1 MISPDSIQQILS
13 RIDIIDVINGFV
25 RLKKRGVNYIGN
37 CPFHNEKS
45 PSFTVSPTK
54 EIYKCFGCGKSGNTI
69 GFIMEHE
76 KLTYV
81 ETLRWL
87 AQRYG
92 VELEE
97 TAASPEAIM
106 QQQTADSLY
115 IINNF
120 GRDFFADQLF
130 NTEEGEDIALSYLKQ
145 RGFREDIIKK
155 FELGYCPQSGHTF
168 AEAAVTNKYNPEL
181 LLQSGLVVNRY
192 EKLQDN
198 YRERIIFP
206 IHNRSGKVLGFGA
219 RLIKKNDKAPKYINT
234 PENEV
239 YSKSKILYGTYFAKH
254 AIDKED
260 ECILVEGYTDV
271 VSLHQAGIENVVA
284 SGGTAL
290 TVDQLRLVRKFTKN
304 LTIIYDG
311 DSAGVKAA
319 LRGLNLAIEEGLHV
333 KLLLIPENED
343 PDSYVN
349 KLGTEAFKS
358 FIKENKKDSVLFQ
371 LDVFMKDAGNDSSKK
386 MQMVN
391 EIADTISR
399 INKPE
404 EFTRRNDYINAVS
417 QKLKI
422 DETGFSDLVN
432 KYIRESISK
441 QQNFSPTKPISQQTD
456 EEAAADDNL
465 PADFQ
470 LLQNDE
476 SKYERALIKSL
487 LEFGLEEWTEEEKVA
502 DFLIREIDENEI
514 DTVMTEP
521 ILSTMYHMYKKMYL
535 AGENPVMKHFLY
547 HEDAEISKHTV
558 LVMGLPLE
566 ISQNW
571 SKKYQSVILTRA
583 DLYKEEVNSVL
594 AYLKLQKVK
603 NLIREN
609 QALLETATT
618 EADQMLYMQTHQ
630 VLKGMEKEITKEMGT
645 VILK

>member
-69 GFIMEHE
+69 GFVMEHE

-106 QQQTADSLY
+106 QQQTAESLR

-120 GRDFFADQLF
+120 GRDYFVDQLF
-130 NTEEGEDIALSYLKQ
+130 NTDEGEDVALSYLKQ
-145 RGFREDIIKK
+145 RGFREDIIRK
-155 FELGYCPQSGHTF
+155 FELGYCPQSGHSF
-168 AEAAVTNKYNPEL
+168 ADAAITNKYDPDL
-181 LLQSGLVVNRY
+181 LTLSGLVVNRF

-206 IHNRSGKVLGFGA
+206 IHDRSGKVLGFGA

-234 PENEV
+234 PENEI

-254 AIDKED
+254 AIDKEN

-284 SGGTAL
+284 SGGTSL
-290 TVDQLRLVRKFTKN
+290 TVDQLRLIKKFTKN

-311 DSAGVKAA
+311 DSAGIKAA
-319 LRGLNLAIEEGLHV
+319 LRGLNIAIEEGLHV

-349 KLGTEAFKS
+349 KIGTEAFKL
-358 FIKENKKDSVLFQ
+358 FVENNKKDFVLFQ
-371 LDVFMKDAGNDSSKK
+371 LDIFTKDAGNDSTKK

-399 INKPE
+399 LNRPE

-422 DETGFSDLVN
+422 DEAGFTDLVN
-432 KYIRESISK
+432 KYIRDGILKNQEINLPK
-441 QQNFSPTKPISQQTD
+441 ARTLQAD
-456 EEAAADDNL
+456 EATEDETL
-465 PADFQ
+465 PADFE

-476 SKYERALIKSL
+476 SKYERALIKAL
-487 LEFGLEEWTEEEKVA
+487 LEFGLEEWTEDEKVA

-514 DTVMTEP
+514 DVVMSEP
-521 ILSTMYHMYKKMYL
+521 TLATIYHIYKKMYL
-535 AGENPVMKHFLY
+535 NGEQPVMKHFLY
-547 HEDAEISKHTV
+547 HEDAEISRHTI

-583 DLYKEEVNSVL
+583 DLYKEEVHSVL
-594 AYLKLQKVK
+594 AYLKLQKLK
-603 NLIREN
+603 NLITEN
-609 QALLETATT
+609 QILLESATSS
-618 EADQMLYMQTHQ
+618 EDQILYMQTHQ
-630 VLKGMEKEITKEMGT
+630 VLKTMEKDITKEMGT

>member
-69 GFIMEHE
+69 GFVMEHE

-87 AQRYG
+87 AQKYG

-97 TAASPEAIM
+97 TAASPESIM
-106 QQQTADSLY
+106 QQQTAESLH

-120 GRDFFADQLF
+120 GRDYFVDRLF
-130 NTEEGEDIALSYLKQ
+130 NTEEGEDVALSYLKQ
-145 RGFREDIIKK
+145 RGFREDIIQK
-155 FELGYCPQSGHTF
+155 FELGYCPQSGHSF
-168 AEAAVTNKYNPEL
+168 ADAAITNKYDPDL
-181 LLQSGLVVNRY
+181 LALSGLVVNRF

-206 IHNRSGKVLGFGA
+206 IHDRSGKVLGFGA

-234 PENEV
+234 PENEI

-254 AIDKED
+254 AIDKEN

-284 SGGTAL
+284 SGGTSL
-290 TVDQLRLVRKFTKN
+290 TVDQLRLIKKFTKN

-311 DSAGVKAA
+311 DSAGIKAA
-319 LRGLNLAIEEGLHV
+319 LRGLNIAIEEGLHV

-349 KLGTEAFKS
+349 KIGTEAFKL
-358 FIKENKKDSVLFQ
+358 FVEKNKKDFVLFQ
-371 LDVFMKDAGNDSSKK
+371 LDIFMKDAGNDSTKK

-399 INKPE
+399 LNRPE

-422 DETGFSDLVN
+422 DEAGFTDLVN
-432 KYIRESISK
+432 KYIRDGILKNQEINLPK
-441 QQNFSPTKPISQQTD
+441 ARTLQAD
-456 EEAAADDNL
+456 EATEDETL
-465 PADFQ
+465 PADFE

-476 SKYERALIKSL
+476 SKYERALIKAL
-487 LEFGLEEWTEEEKVA
+487 LEFGLEGWTEDEKVA

-514 DTVMTEP
+514 DVVMSEP
-521 ILSTMYHMYKKMYL
+521 ILATIYHIYKKMYL
-535 AGENPVMKHFLY
+535 NGEQPVMKHFLY
-547 HEDAEISKHTV
+547 HEDAEISRHTI

-571 SKKYQSVILTRA
+571 SKKYQSIILTRA

-594 AYLKLQKVK
+594 AYLKLQKLK
-603 NLIREN
+603 NLITEN
-609 QALLETATT
+609 QILLESATSS
-618 EADQMLYMQTHQ
+618 EDQILYMQTHQ
-630 VLKGMEKEITKEMGT
+630 VLKTMEKEITKEMGT

>member
-69 GFIMEHE
+69 GFVMEHE

-87 AQRYG
+87 AQKYG

-106 QQQTADSLY
+106 QQQTAESLR

-120 GRDFFADQLF
+120 GRDYFVDQLF
-130 NTEEGEDIALSYLKQ
+130 NTEEGEDVALSYLKQ
-145 RGFREDIIKK
+145 RGFREDIIRK
-155 FELGYCPQSGHTF
+155 FELGYCPQSGHSF
-168 AEAAVTNKYNPEL
+168 ADAAITNKYDPDL
-181 LLQSGLVVNRY
+181 LTLSGLVVNRF

-206 IHNRSGKVLGFGA
+206 IHDRSGKVLGFGA

-234 PENEV
+234 PENEI

-254 AIDKED
+254 AIDKEN

-284 SGGTAL
+284 SGGTSL
-290 TVDQLRLVRKFTKN
+290 TVDQLRLIKKFTKN

-311 DSAGVKAA
+311 DSAGIKAA
-319 LRGLNLAIEEGLHV
+319 LRGLNIAIEEGLHV

-349 KLGTEAFKS
+349 KIGTEAFKL
-358 FIKENKKDSVLFQ
+358 FVEKNKKDFVLFQ
-371 LDVFMKDAGNDSSKK
+371 LDIFMKDAGNDSTKK

-399 INKPE
+399 LNRPE

-422 DETGFSDLVN
+422 DEAGFTDLVN
-432 KYIRESISK
+432 KYIRDGILKNQEINLPK
-441 QQNFSPTKPISQQTD
+441 ARTLQAD
-456 EEAAADDNL
+456 EATEDETL
-465 PADFQ
+465 PADFE

-476 SKYERALIKSL
+476 SKYERALIKAL
-487 LEFGLEEWTEEEKVA
+487 LEFGLEGWTEDEKVA

-514 DTVMTEP
+514 DVVMSEP
-521 ILSTMYHMYKKMYL
+521 ILATIYHIYKKMYL
-535 AGENPVMKHFLY
+535 NGEQPVMKHFLY
-547 HEDAEISKHTV
+547 HEDAEISRHTI

-571 SKKYQSVILTRA
+571 SKKYQSIILTRA
-583 DLYKEEVNSVL
+583 DLYKEEVHSVL
-594 AYLKLQKVK
+594 AYLKLQKLK
-603 NLIREN
+603 NLITEN
-609 QALLETATT
+609 QILLESATSS
-618 EADQMLYMQTHQ
+618 EDQILYMQTHQ
-630 VLKGMEKEITKEMGT
+630 VLKTMEKEITKEMGT

>member
-37 CPFHNEKS
+37 CPFHNEKT

-69 GFIMEHE
+69 GFVMEHE

-87 AQRYG
+87 AQKYG

-106 QQQTADSLY
+106 QQQTAESLR

-120 GRDFFADQLF
+120 GRDYFVDQLF
-130 NTEEGEDIALSYLKQ
+130 NTEEGEDVALSYLKQ
-145 RGFREDIIKK
+145 RGFREDIIRK
-155 FELGYCPQSGHTF
+155 FELGYCPQSGHSF
-168 AEAAVTNKYNPEL
+168 ADAAITNKYDPDL
-181 LLQSGLVVNRY
+181 LALSGLVVNRF

-206 IHNRSGKVLGFGA
+206 IHDRSGKVLGFGA

-234 PENEV
+234 PENEI

-254 AIDKED
+254 AIDKEN

-284 SGGTAL
+284 SGGTSL
-290 TVDQLRLVRKFTKN
+290 TVDQLRLIKKFTKN

-311 DSAGVKAA
+311 DSAGIKAA
-319 LRGLNLAIEEGLHV
+319 LRGLNIAIEEGLHV

-349 KLGTEAFKS
+349 KIGTEAFKL
-358 FIKENKKDSVLFQ
+358 FVEKNKKDFVLFQ
-371 LDVFMKDAGNDSSKK
+371 LDIFMKDAGNDSTKK

-399 INKPE
+399 LNRPE

-422 DETGFSDLVN
+422 DEAGFTDLVN
-432 KYIRESISK
+432 KYIRDGILKNQEINLPK
-441 QQNFSPTKPISQQTD
+441 ARTLQAD
-456 EEAAADDNL
+456 EATEDETL
-465 PADFQ
+465 PADFE

-476 SKYERALIKSL
+476 SKYERALIKAL
-487 LEFGLEEWTEEEKVA
+487 LEFGLEGWTEDEKVA

-514 DTVMTEP
+514 DVVMSEP
-521 ILSTMYHMYKKMYL
+521 ILATIYHIYKKMYL
-535 AGENPVMKHFLY
+535 NGEQPVMKHFLY
-547 HEDAEISKHTV
+547 HEDAEISRHTI

-571 SKKYQSVILTRA
+571 SKKYQSIILTRA
-583 DLYKEEVNSVL
+583 DLYKEEVHSVL
-594 AYLKLQKVK
+594 AYLKLQKLK
-603 NLIREN
+603 NLITEN
-609 QALLETATT
+609 QILLESATSS
-618 EADQMLYMQTHQ
+618 EDQILYMQTHQ
-630 VLKGMEKEITKEMGT
+630 VLKTMEKEITKEMGT

>member
-37 CPFHNEKS
+37 CPFHNEKT

-69 GFIMEHE
+69 GFVMEHE

-87 AQRYG
+87 AQKYG

-106 QQQTADSLY
+106 QQQTAESLR

-120 GRDFFADQLF
+120 GRDYFVDQLF
-130 NTEEGEDIALSYLKQ
+130 NTEEGEDVALSYLKQ
-145 RGFREDIIKK
+145 RGFREDIIRK
-155 FELGYCPQSGHTF
+155 FELGYCPQSGHSF
-168 AEAAVTNKYNPEL
+168 ADAAITNKYDPDL
-181 LLQSGLVVNRY
+181 LTLSGLVVNRF

-206 IHNRSGKVLGFGA
+206 IHDRSGKVLGFGA

-234 PENEV
+234 PENEI

-254 AIDKED
+254 AIDKEN

-284 SGGTAL
+284 SGGTSL
-290 TVDQLRLVRKFTKN
+290 TVDQLRLIKKFTKN

-311 DSAGVKAA
+311 DSAGIKAA
-319 LRGLNLAIEEGLHV
+319 LRGLNIAIEEGLHV

-349 KLGTEAFKS
+349 KIGTEAFKL
-358 FIKENKKDSVLFQ
+358 FVENNKKDFVLFQ
-371 LDVFMKDAGNDSSKK
+371 LDIFMKDAGNDSTKK

-399 INKPE
+399 LNRPE

-422 DETGFSDLVN
+422 DEAGFTDLVN
-432 KYIRESISK
+432 KYIRDGILKNQEINLPK
-441 QQNFSPTKPISQQTD
+441 ARTLQAD
-456 EEAAADDNL
+456 EATEDETL
-465 PADFQ
+465 PADFE

-476 SKYERALIKSL
+476 SKYERALIKAL
-487 LEFGLEEWTEEEKVA
+487 LEFGLEGWTEDEKVA

-514 DTVMTEP
+514 DVVMSEP
-521 ILSTMYHMYKKMYL
+521 ILATIYHIYKKMYL
-535 AGENPVMKHFLY
+535 NGEQPVMKHFLY
-547 HEDAEISKHTV
+547 HEDAEISRHTI

-571 SKKYQSVILTRA
+571 SKKYQSIILTRA
-583 DLYKEEVNSVL
+583 DLYKEEVHSVL
-594 AYLKLQKVK
+594 AYLKLQKLK
-603 NLIREN
+603 NLITEN
-609 QALLETATT
+609 QILLESATSS
-618 EADQMLYMQTHQ
+618 EDQILYMQTHQ
-630 VLKGMEKEITKEMGT
+630 VLKTMEKEITKEMGT

>member
-37 CPFHNEKS
+37 CPFHNEKT

-69 GFIMEHE
+69 GFVMEHE

-87 AQRYG
+87 AQKYG

-106 QQQTADSLY
+106 QQQTAESLH

-120 GRDFFADQLF
+120 GRDFFVDQLF

-145 RGFREDIIKK
+145 RGFREDIIRK
-155 FELGYCPQSGHTF
+155 FELGYCPQSGHSF
-168 AEAAVTNKYNPEL
+168 SDAAITNKYNPEL
-181 LLQSGLVVNRY
+181 LTLSGLVVNRY

-198 YRERIIFP
+198 YRERIVFP

-234 PENEV
+234 PENEI

-284 SGGTAL
+284 SGGTSL
-290 TVDQLRLVRKFTKN
+290 TVDQLRLIKKFTKN

-311 DSAGVKAA
+311 DSAGIKAA
-319 LRGLNLAIEEGLHV
+319 LRGLNIAIEEGLHV

-349 KLGTEAFKS
+349 KIGTEAFKL
-358 FIKENKKDSVLFQ
+358 FVKNNKKDFVLFQ
-371 LDVFMKDAGNDSSKK
+371 LDIFMKDAGNDSTKK

-399 INKPE
+399 LNRPE

-422 DETGFSDLVN
+422 DEAGFTDLVN
-432 KYIRESISK
+432 KYIREGILKNQDVNLPKAKSL
-441 QQNFSPTKPISQQTD
+441 QADEATD
-456 EEAAADDNL
+456 DETL
-465 PADFQ
+465 PADFE
-470 LLQNDE
+470 LLQSDE
-476 SKYERALIKSL
+476 SKYERALIKAL

-514 DTVMTEP
+514 DAVMSEP
-521 ILSTMYHMYKKMYL
+521 LLANIYHIYKKMFL
-535 AGENPVMKHFLY
+535 KGEQPVMKHFLY
-547 HEDAEISKHTV
+547 HEDASISKQTI

-583 DLYKEEVNSVL
+583 DLYKEEVQSVL
-594 AYLKLQKVK
+594 AYLKLQKLK
-603 NLIREN
+603 NLIIEN
-609 QALLETATT
+609 QVLLEGATSS
-618 EADQMLYMQTHQ
+618 EDQILYMQTHQ
-630 VLKGMEKEITKEMGT
+630 VLKTMEKEITKEMGT

>member
-37 CPFHNEKS
+37 CPFHNEKT

-69 GFIMEHE
+69 GFVMEHE

-87 AQRYG
+87 AQKYG

-106 QQQTADSLY
+106 QQQTAESLR

-120 GRDFFADQLF
+120 GRDYFADQLF
-130 NTEEGEDIALSYLKQ
+130 NTEEGEDVALSYLKQ
-145 RGFREDIIKK
+145 RGFREDIIRK
-155 FELGYCPQSGHTF
+155 FELGYCPQSGHSF
-168 AEAAVTNKYNPEL
+168 ADAAITNKYDPDL
-181 LLQSGLVVNRY
+181 LTLSGLVVNRF

-206 IHNRSGKVLGFGA
+206 IHDRSGKVLGFGA

-234 PENEV
+234 PENEI

-254 AIDKED
+254 AIDKEN

-284 SGGTAL
+284 SGGTSL
-290 TVDQLRLVRKFTKN
+290 TVDQLRLIKKFTKN

-311 DSAGVKAA
+311 DSAGIKAA
-319 LRGLNLAIEEGLHV
+319 LRGLNIAIEEGLHV

-349 KLGTEAFKS
+349 KIGTEAFKL
-358 FIKENKKDSVLFQ
+358 FVEKNKKDFVLFQ
-371 LDVFMKDAGNDSSKK
+371 LDIFMKDAGNDSTKK

-399 INKPE
+399 LNRPE

-422 DETGFSDLVN
+422 DEAGFTDLVN
-432 KYIRESISK
+432 KYIRDGILKNQEINLPK
-441 QQNFSPTKPISQQTD
+441 ARTLQAD
-456 EEAAADDNL
+456 EATEDETL
-465 PADFQ
+465 PADFE

-476 SKYERALIKSL
+476 SKYERALIKAL
-487 LEFGLEEWTEEEKVA
+487 LEFGLEGWTEDEKVA

-514 DTVMTEP
+514 DVVMSEP
-521 ILSTMYHMYKKMYL
+521 ILATIYHIYKKMYL
-535 AGENPVMKHFLY
+535 NGEQPVMKHFLY
-547 HEDAEISKHTV
+547 HEDAEISRHTI

-571 SKKYQSVILTRA
+571 SKKYQSIILTRA

-594 AYLKLQKVK
+594 AYLKLQKLK
-603 NLIREN
+603 NLITEN
-609 QALLETATT
+609 QILLESATSS
-618 EADQMLYMQTHQ
+618 EDQILYMQTHQ
-630 VLKGMEKEITKEMGT
+630 VLKTMEKEITKEMGT

>member
-69 GFIMEHE
+69 GFVMEHE

-106 QQQTADSLY
+106 QQQTAESLR

-120 GRDFFADQLF
+120 GRDYFVDQLF
-130 NTEEGEDIALSYLKQ
+130 NTDEGEDVALSYLKQ
-145 RGFREDIIKK
+145 RGFREDIIRK
-155 FELGYCPQSGHTF
+155 FELGYCPQSGHSF
-168 AEAAVTNKYNPEL
+168 ADAAITNKYDPDL
-181 LLQSGLVVNRY
+181 LALSGLVVHRF
-192 EKLQDN
+192 EKFQDN

-206 IHNRSGKVLGFGA
+206 IHDRSGKVLGFGA

-234 PENEV
+234 PENEI

-254 AIDKED
+254 AIDKEN

-284 SGGTAL
+284 SGGTSL
-290 TVDQLRLVRKFTKN
+290 TVDQLRLIKKFTKN

-311 DSAGVKAA
+311 DSAGIKAA
-319 LRGLNLAIEEGLHV
+319 LRGLNIAIEEGLHV

-349 KLGTEAFKS
+349 KIGTEAFKL
-358 FIKENKKDSVLFQ
+358 FVENNKKDFVLFQ
-371 LDVFMKDAGNDSSKK
+371 LDIFMKDAGNDSTKK

-399 INKPE
+399 LNRPE

-422 DETGFSDLVN
+422 DEAGFTDLVN
-432 KYIRESISK
+432 KYIRDGILKNQEINLPK
-441 QQNFSPTKPISQQTD
+441 ARTLQAD
-456 EEAAADDNL
+456 EATEDETL
-465 PADFQ
+465 PADFE

-476 SKYERALIKSL
+476 SKYERALIKAL
-487 LEFGLEEWTEEEKVA
+487 LEFGLEGWTEDEKVA

-514 DTVMTEP
+514 DVVMSEP
-521 ILSTMYHMYKKMYL
+521 ILATIYHIYKKMYL
-535 AGENPVMKHFLY
+535 NGEQPVMKHFLY
-547 HEDAEISKHTV
+547 HEDAEISRHTI

-571 SKKYQSVILTRA
+571 SKKYQSIILTRA
-583 DLYKEEVNSVL
+583 DLYKEEVHSVL
-594 AYLKLQKVK
+594 AYLKLQKLK
-603 NLIREN
+603 NLITEN
-609 QALLETATT
+609 QILLESATSS
-618 EADQMLYMQTHQ
+618 EDQILYMQTHQ
-630 VLKGMEKEITKEMGT
+630 VLKTMEKDITKEMGT

>member
-37 CPFHNEKS
+37 CPFHNEKT

-69 GFIMEHE
+69 GFVMEHE
-76 KLTYV
+76 KLSYV

-87 AQRYG
+87 AQKYG

-97 TAASPEAIM
+97 TAASPESIM
-106 QQQTADSLY
+106 QQQTAESLH

-120 GRDFFADQLF
+120 GRDYFVDRLF
-130 NTEEGEDIALSYLKQ
+130 NTEEGEDVALSYLKQ
-145 RGFREDIIKK
+145 RGFREDIIRK
-155 FELGYCPQSGHTF
+155 FELGYCPQSGHSF
-168 AEAAVTNKYNPEL
+168 ADAAITNKYDPDL
-181 LLQSGLVVNRY
+181 LTLSGLVVNRF

-206 IHNRSGKVLGFGA
+206 IHDRSGKVLGFGA

-234 PENEV
+234 PENEI

-254 AIDKED
+254 AIDKEN

-284 SGGTAL
+284 SGGTSL
-290 TVDQLRLVRKFTKN
+290 TVDQLRLIKKFTKN

-311 DSAGVKAA
+311 DSAGIKAA
-319 LRGLNLAIEEGLHV
+319 LRGLNIAIEEGLHV

-349 KLGTEAFKS
+349 KIGTEAFKL
-358 FIKENKKDSVLFQ
+358 FVEKNKKDFVLFQ
-371 LDVFMKDAGNDSSKK
+371 LDIFMKDAGNDSTKK

-399 INKPE
+399 LNRPE

-422 DETGFSDLVN
+422 DEAGFTDLVN
-432 KYIRESISK
+432 KYIRDGILKNQEINLPK
-441 QQNFSPTKPISQQTD
+441 ARTLQAD
-456 EEAAADDNL
+456 EATEDETL
-465 PADFQ
+465 PADFE

-476 SKYERALIKSL
+476 SKYERALIKAL
-487 LEFGLEEWTEEEKVA
+487 LEFGLEGWTEDEKVA
-502 DFLIREIDENEI
+502 NFLIREIDENEI
-514 DTVMTEP
+514 DVVMSEP
-521 ILSTMYHMYKKMYL
+521 ILATIYHIYKKMYL
-535 AGENPVMKHFLY
+535 NGEQPVMKHFLY
-547 HEDAEISKHTV
+547 HEDAEISRHTI

-571 SKKYQSVILTRA
+571 SKKYQSIILTRA

-594 AYLKLQKVK
+594 AYLKLQKLK
-603 NLIREN
+603 NLITEN
-609 QALLETATT
+609 QILLESATSS
-618 EADQMLYMQTHQ
+618 EDQILYMQTHQ
-630 VLKGMEKEITKEMGT
+630 VLKTMEKEITKEMGT

>member
-37 CPFHNEKS
+37 CPFHNEKT

-69 GFIMEHE
+69 GFVMEHE

-87 AQRYG
+87 AQKYG

-97 TAASPEAIM
+97 TAASPESIM
-106 QQQTADSLY
+106 QQQTAESLH

-120 GRDFFADQLF
+120 GRDYFVDQLF
-130 NTEEGEDIALSYLKQ
+130 NTEEGEDVALSYLKQ
-145 RGFREDIIKK
+145 RGFREDIIQK
-155 FELGYCPQSGHTF
+155 FELGYCPQSGHSF
-168 AEAAVTNKYNPEL
+168 ADAAITNKYDPDL
-181 LLQSGLVVNRY
+181 LTLSGLVVNRF

-206 IHNRSGKVLGFGA
+206 IHDRSGKVLGFGA

-234 PENEV
+234 PENEI

-254 AIDKED
+254 AIDKEN

-284 SGGTAL
+284 SGGTSL
-290 TVDQLRLVRKFTKN
+290 TVDQLRLIKKFTKN

-311 DSAGVKAA
+311 DSAGIKAA
-319 LRGLNLAIEEGLHV
+319 LRGLNIAIEEGLHV

-349 KLGTEAFKS
+349 KIGTEAFKL
-358 FIKENKKDSVLFQ
+358 FVENNKKDFVLFQ
-371 LDVFMKDAGNDSSKK
+371 LDIFMKDAGNDSTKK

-399 INKPE
+399 LNRPE

-422 DETGFSDLVN
+422 DEAGFTDLVN
-432 KYIRESISK
+432 KYIRDGILKNQEINLPK
-441 QQNFSPTKPISQQTD
+441 ARTLQAD
-456 EEAAADDNL
+456 EATEDEIL
-465 PADFQ
+465 PADFE

-476 SKYERALIKSL
+476 SKYERALIKAL
-487 LEFGLEEWTEEEKVA
+487 LEFGLEGWTEDEKVA

-514 DTVMTEP
+514 DVVMSEP
-521 ILSTMYHMYKKMYL
+521 ILATIYHIYKKMYL
-535 AGENPVMKHFLY
+535 NGEQPVMKHFLY
-547 HEDAEISKHTV
+547 HEDAEISRHTI

-571 SKKYQSVILTRA
+571 SKKYQSIILTRA
-583 DLYKEEVNSVL
+583 DLYKEEVHSVL
-594 AYLKLQKVK
+594 AYLKLQKLK
-603 NLIREN
+603 NLITEN
-609 QALLETATT
+609 QILLESATSS
-618 EADQMLYMQTHQ
+618 EDQILYMQTHQ
-630 VLKGMEKEITKEMGT
+630 VLKTMEKEITKEMGT

>member
-37 CPFHNEKS
+37 CPFHNEKT

-69 GFIMEHE
+69 GFVMEHE

-87 AQRYG
+87 AQKYG

-106 QQQTADSLY
+106 QQQTAESLR

-120 GRDFFADQLF
+120 GRDYFADQLF
-130 NTEEGEDIALSYLKQ
+130 NTEEGEDVALSYLKQ
-145 RGFREDIIKK
+145 RGFREDIIRK
-155 FELGYCPQSGHTF
+155 FELGYCPQSGHSF
-168 AEAAVTNKYNPEL
+168 ADAAITNKYDPDL
-181 LLQSGLVVNRY
+181 LTLSGLVVNRF

-206 IHNRSGKVLGFGA
+206 IHDRSGKVLGFGA

-234 PENEV
+234 PENEI

-254 AIDKED
+254 AIDKEN

-284 SGGTAL
+284 SGGTSL
-290 TVDQLRLVRKFTKN
+290 TVDQLRLIKKFTKN

-311 DSAGVKAA
+311 DSAGIKAA
-319 LRGLNLAIEEGLHV
+319 LRGLNIAIEEGLHV

-349 KLGTEAFKS
+349 KIGTEAFKL
-358 FIKENKKDSVLFQ
+358 FVEKNKKDFVLFQ
-371 LDVFMKDAGNDSSKK
+371 LDIFMKDAGNDSTKK

-399 INKPE
+399 LNRPE

-422 DETGFSDLVN
+422 DEAGFTDLVN
-432 KYIRESISK
+432 KYIRDGILKNQEINLPK
-441 QQNFSPTKPISQQTD
+441 ARTLQAD
-456 EEAAADDNL
+456 EATEDETL
-465 PADFQ
+465 PADFE

-476 SKYERALIKSL
+476 SKYERALIKAL
-487 LEFGLEEWTEEEKVA
+487 LEFGLEGWTEDEKVA

-514 DTVMTEP
+514 DVVMSEP
-521 ILSTMYHMYKKMYL
+521 ILATIYHIYKKMYL
-535 AGENPVMKHFLY
+535 NGEQPVMKHFLY
-547 HEDAEISKHTV
+547 HEDAEISRHTI

-571 SKKYQSVILTRA
+571 SKKYQSIILTRA
-583 DLYKEEVNSVL
+583 DLYKEEVHSVL
-594 AYLKLQKVK
+594 AYLKLQKLK
-603 NLIREN
+603 NLITEN
-609 QALLETATT
+609 QILLESATSS
-618 EADQMLYMQTHQ
+618 EDQILYMQTHQ
-630 VLKGMEKEITKEMGT
+630 VLKTMEKEITKEMGT

>member
-37 CPFHNEKS
+37 CPFHNEKT

-69 GFIMEHE
+69 GFVMEHE

-106 QQQTADSLY
+106 QQQTAESLR

-120 GRDFFADQLF
+120 GRDYFVDQLF
-130 NTEEGEDIALSYLKQ
+130 NTDEGEDVALSYLKQ
-145 RGFREDIIKK
+145 RGFREDIIRK
-155 FELGYCPQSGHTF
+155 FELGYCPQSGHSF
-168 AEAAVTNKYNPEL
+168 ADAAITNKYDPDL
-181 LLQSGLVVNRY
+181 LTLSGLVVNRF

-206 IHNRSGKVLGFGA
+206 IHDRSGKVLGFGA

-234 PENEV
+234 PENEI

-254 AIDKED
+254 AIDKEN

-284 SGGTAL
+284 SGGTSL
-290 TVDQLRLVRKFTKN
+290 TVDQLRLIKKFTKN

-311 DSAGVKAA
+311 DSAGIKAA
-319 LRGLNLAIEEGLHV
+319 LRGLNIAIEEGLHV

-349 KLGTEAFKS
+349 KIGTEAFKL
-358 FIKENKKDSVLFQ
+358 FVENNKKDFVLFQ
-371 LDVFMKDAGNDSSKK
+371 LDIFMKDAGNDSTKK

-399 INKPE
+399 LNRPE

-422 DETGFSDLVN
+422 DEAGFTDLVN
-432 KYIRESISK
+432 KYIRDGILKNQEINLPK
-441 QQNFSPTKPISQQTD
+441 ARTLQAD
-456 EEAAADDNL
+456 EATEDETL
-465 PADFQ
+465 PADFE

-476 SKYERALIKSL
+476 SKYERALIKAL
-487 LEFGLEEWTEEEKVA
+487 LEFGLEGWTEDEKVA

-514 DTVMTEP
+514 DVVMSEP
-521 ILSTMYHMYKKMYL
+521 ILATIYHIYKKMYL
-535 AGENPVMKHFLY
+535 NGEQPVMKHFLY
-547 HEDAEISKHTV
+547 HEDAEISRHTI

-583 DLYKEEVNSVL
+583 DLYKEEVHSVL
-594 AYLKLQKVK
+594 AYLKLQKLK
-603 NLIREN
+603 NLITEN
-609 QALLETATT
+609 QILLESATSS
-618 EADQMLYMQTHQ
+618 EDQILYMQTHQ
-630 VLKGMEKEITKEMGT
+630 VLKTMEKDITKEMGT

>member
-37 CPFHNEKS
+37 CPFHNEKT

-69 GFIMEHE
+69 GFVMEHE

-87 AQRYG
+87 AQKYG

-106 QQQTADSLY
+106 QQQTAESLR

-120 GRDFFADQLF
+120 GRDYFVDQLF
-130 NTEEGEDIALSYLKQ
+130 NTEEGEDVALSYLKQ
-145 RGFREDIIKK
+145 RGFREDIIRK
-155 FELGYCPQSGHTF
+155 FELGYCPQSGHSF
-168 AEAAVTNKYNPEL
+168 ADAAITNKYDPDL
-181 LLQSGLVVNRY
+181 LTLSGLVVNRF

-206 IHNRSGKVLGFGA
+206 IHDRSGKVLGFGA

-234 PENEV
+234 PENEI

-254 AIDKED
+254 AIDKEN

-284 SGGTAL
+284 SGGTSL
-290 TVDQLRLVRKFTKN
+290 TVDQLRLIKKFTKN

-311 DSAGVKAA
+311 DSAGIKAA
-319 LRGLNLAIEEGLHV
+319 LRGLNIAIEEGLHV

-349 KLGTEAFKS
+349 KIGTEAFKL
-358 FIKENKKDSVLFQ
+358 FVEKNKKDFVLFQ
-371 LDVFMKDAGNDSSKK
+371 LDIFMKDAGNDSTKK

-399 INKPE
+399 LNRPE

-422 DETGFSDLVN
+422 DEAGFTDLVN
-432 KYIRESISK
+432 KYIRDGILKNQEINLPK
-441 QQNFSPTKPISQQTD
+441 ARTLQAD
-456 EEAAADDNL
+456 EATEDETL
-465 PADFQ
+465 PADFE

-476 SKYERALIKSL
+476 SKYERALIKAL
-487 LEFGLEEWTEEEKVA
+487 LEFGLEGWTEDEKVA

-514 DTVMTEP
+514 DVVMSEP
-521 ILSTMYHMYKKMYL
+521 ILATIYHIYKKMYL
-535 AGENPVMKHFLY
+535 NGEQPVMKHFLY
-547 HEDAEISKHTV
+547 HEDAEISRHTI

-571 SKKYQSVILTRA
+571 SKKYQSIILTRA
-583 DLYKEEVNSVL
+583 DLYKEEVHSVL
-594 AYLKLQKVK
+594 AYLKLQKLK
-603 NLIREN
+603 NLITEN
-609 QALLETATT
+609 QILLESATSS
-618 EADQMLYMQTHQ
+618 EDQILYMQTHQ
-630 VLKGMEKEITKEMGT
+630 VLKTMEKEITKEMGT

>member
-37 CPFHNEKS
+37 CPFHNEKT

-69 GFIMEHE
+69 GFVMEHE
-76 KLTYV
+76 KLSYV

-87 AQRYG
+87 AQKYG

-97 TAASPEAIM
+97 TAASPESIM
-106 QQQTADSLY
+106 QQQTAESLH

-120 GRDFFADQLF
+120 GRDYFVDRLF
-130 NTEEGEDIALSYLKQ
+130 NTEEGEDVALSYLKQ
-145 RGFREDIIKK
+145 RGFREDIIRK
-155 FELGYCPQSGHTF
+155 FELGYCPQSGHSF
-168 AEAAVTNKYNPEL
+168 ADAAITNKYDPDL
-181 LLQSGLVVNRY
+181 LTLSGLVVNRF

-206 IHNRSGKVLGFGA
+206 IHDRSGKVLGFGA

-234 PENEV
+234 PENEI

-254 AIDKED
+254 AIDKEN

-284 SGGTAL
+284 SGGTSL
-290 TVDQLRLVRKFTKN
+290 TVDQLRLIKKFTKN

-311 DSAGVKAA
+311 DSAGIKAA
-319 LRGLNLAIEEGLHV
+319 LRGLNIAIEEGLHV

-349 KLGTEAFKS
+349 KIGTEAFKL
-358 FIKENKKDSVLFQ
+358 FVEKNKKDFVLFQ
-371 LDVFMKDAGNDSSKK
+371 LDIFMKDAGNDSTKK

-399 INKPE
+399 LNRPE

-422 DETGFSDLVN
+422 DEAGFTDLVN
-432 KYIRESISK
+432 KYIRDGILKNQEINLPK
-441 QQNFSPTKPISQQTD
+441 ARTLQAD
-456 EEAAADDNL
+456 EATEDEIL
-465 PADFQ
+465 PADFE

-476 SKYERALIKSL
+476 SKYERALIKAL
-487 LEFGLEEWTEEEKVA
+487 LEFGLEGWTEDEKVA

-514 DTVMTEP
+514 DVVMSEP
-521 ILSTMYHMYKKMYL
+521 ILATIYHIYKKMYL
-535 AGENPVMKHFLY
+535 NGEQPVMKHFLY
-547 HEDAEISKHTV
+547 HEDAEISRHTI

-571 SKKYQSVILTRA
+571 SKKYQSIILTRA

-594 AYLKLQKVK
+594 AYLKLQKLK
-603 NLIREN
+603 NLITEN
-609 QALLETATT
+609 QILLESATSS
-618 EADQMLYMQTHQ
+618 EDQILYMQTHQ
-630 VLKGMEKEITKEMGT
+630 VLKTMEKEITKEMGT